1 MSQSKMY
8 GSLQSPNFP
17 EPYPRETQ
25 LHWNIS
31 VPEGFRIKL
40 YFSHFDLEPSYLCN
54 YDYVKVSWQGIMG
67 NFSFFSYI
75 LIILYIPKFAVIWIK
90 LYGQFYNDNLQI
102 CDKLFVINFLHVKFK
117 FLWFKPILVW
127 LLPHTHI
134 NQQSALCLG
143 CLLSEESYQDDA
155 VEWHHLNTN

>member
-40 YFSHFDLEPSYLCN
+40 YFSHFDLEPSYLCE
-54 YDYVKVSWQGIMG
+54 YDYIKVRWQGIMG
-67 NFSFFSYI
+67 NLSFFSYI
-75 LIILYIPKFAVIWIK
+75 LLK
-90 LYGQFYNDNLQI
+90 LYEHFYNHNLQN
-102 CDKLFVINFLHVKFK
+102 CDKLFVINVLHVDLN
-117 FLWFKPILVW
+117 FL
-127 LLPHTHI
+127 
-134 NQQSALCLG
+134 
-143 CLLSEESYQDDA
+143 
-155 VEWHHLNTN
+155 